1 MRTDPL
7 ELPHHLMAT
16 VRGMLAEEAT
26 RHLVREAIREL
37 VDVNSV
43 SGPDLA
49 QTAAREQAVL
59 EAIEDR
65 AIGALGSD
73 CTVRRVPILPEIDR
87 LQEYT
92 LPAYARR
99 ADGSLPLA
107 GEVYAGRY
115 NLLVT
120 MPGADAQGEGLAF
133 NAHVDVVAPYLPF
146 QEDRGRLW
154 GRGTVDD
161 KGQCVAMLAAATVL
175 GRLRAETGTVPPGD
189 VSFQFVIDEEIGGNG
204 SLSLAADRGLG
215 CGCVCVCEATDLNV
229 HPANRGATWYRIEIE
244 TAPEGGPSAALV
256 GAHVLLELRA
266 EGDRIRAESEHP
278 LFPDRPVQT
287 CNGMVGGWGQHP
299 SRVCPVMGLCVVR
312 AKGAREA
319 DWKHALEGIDA
330 ACRRGVQ
337 RYCERHGDATR
348 QPDPDDPTRAK
359 VLRHCDTAPHE
370 GYIFIAL
377 YGKAGHM
384 GKIDVLDCAATKA
397 AYVMAELEGAVA
409 DGSGIAL
416 AEAPPHERQLPPAE
430 VAGAP
435 LVLGPDRDS
444 LHRLVMEGG
453 QGFVPTHSI
462 REVQERIA
470 SAASRAARSYCK
482 ARGLGADT
490 VRVRTAFER
499 LHNNAFERP
508 ADSEGMRA
516 ALAAARLA
524 GVYGGEPLRGFEV
537 SCDARLFADLRPEMD
552 VVTFGPG
559 QLRYAHSDEESITVE
574 EILKGAEV
582 LVYMALL
589 YGRSRPHAAQAGRAH
604 QSDSRAD

>member
-1 MRTDPL
+1 M
-7 ELPHHLMAT
+7 ELPHQLVAT
-16 VRGMLAEEAT
+16 VRGMLAEEAA
-26 RHLVREAIREL
+26 RQLVRDALREL
-37 VDVNSV
+37 VDINSV

-49 QTAAREQAVL
+49 QTAAREQAAL
-59 EAIEDR
+59 QAIEDR

-73 CTVRRVPILPEIDR
+73 CMLRRVPILLEIDR

-99 ADGSLPLA
+99 ADGSLPPS

-115 NLLVT
+115 NLLVA
-120 MPGADAQGEGLAF
+120 MPGAGAQGEGIAF
-133 NAHVDVVAPYLPF
+133 NAHVDVVAPYLLF
-146 QEDRGRLW
+146 REDRGRLS

-175 GRLRAETGTVPPGD
+175 GRLRGGIGVVPPRD

-244 TAPEGGPSAALV
+244 TAPEGGPNAALV
-256 GAHVLLELRA
+256 GAYVLLELRA
-266 EGDRIRAESEHP
+266 EGDRIKAESEHP

-287 CNGMVGGWGQHP
+287 CNGVVGGWGPHP
-299 SRVCPVMGLCVVR
+299 SRVCPVVGLCVIR
-312 AKGAREA
+312 AKGVREA
-319 DWKHALEGIDA
+319 DWKEEMKGIDA

-337 RYCERHGDATR
+337 RYCERHGDATHE
-348 QPDPDDPTRAK
+348 PDPDHPTRTK
-359 VLRHCDTAPHE
+359 VPRHSDTPPHE
-370 GYIFIAL
+370 HSMFIAL
-377 YGKAGHM
+377 YGKSGHM

-397 AYVMAELEGAVA
+397 AYVMVELEGAVA
-409 DGSGIAL
+409 AESEIAL

-435 LVLGPDRDS
+435 FVCGPDRDS

-470 SAASRAARSYCK
+470 SAASRAARSFCE
-482 ARGLGADT
+482 ARGLDSDA
-490 VRVRTAFER
+490 VRVKTTFER

-524 GVYGGEPLRGFEV
+524 GVYHGEPLCGFGV
-537 SCDARLFADLRPEMD
+537 SCDARLFADMRPEMD

-559 QLRYAHSDEESITVE
+559 QLRYAHSDEESITIE

-589 YGRSRPHAAQAGRAH
+589 YGR
-604 QSDSRAD
+604 